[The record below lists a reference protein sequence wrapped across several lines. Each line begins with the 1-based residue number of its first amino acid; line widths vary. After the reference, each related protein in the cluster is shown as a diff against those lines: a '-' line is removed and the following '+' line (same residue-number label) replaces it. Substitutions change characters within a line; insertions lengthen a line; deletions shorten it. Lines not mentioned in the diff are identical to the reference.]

1 LAEFERVIS
10 EAEVSPNTYSLA
22 WEDITWTDIEWVTD
36 TWYSE
41 TPFDYGSIACKWCVA
56 RIEKTD
62 SQVDYAYFGLI
73 LWLWNFA
80 QIRTFR

>member
-10 EAEVSPNTYSLA
+10 SADASPNTYSLA
-22 WEDITWTDIEWVTD
+22 WDDIVWDDLEWLTD

-41 TPFDYGSIACKWCVA
+41 TPFEYGATACKWCVA
-56 RIEKTD
+56 RIEKSN

-73 LWLWNFA
+73 LWIWGFS